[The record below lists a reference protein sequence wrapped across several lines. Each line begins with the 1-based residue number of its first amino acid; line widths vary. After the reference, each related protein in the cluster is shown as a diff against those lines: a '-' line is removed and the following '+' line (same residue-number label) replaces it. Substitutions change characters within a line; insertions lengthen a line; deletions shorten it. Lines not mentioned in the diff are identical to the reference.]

1 MDRIFREL
9 DASGTPETWRGRWR
23 GSFRWP
29 PCPPFLRASYTDIF
43 LNLQLFLSEFKN
55 FPIHT
60 QGIQIEF
67 ACPRASNGIRTHS
80 WKTKTKLCAI
90 ILVYCSVKD
99 WTRSCYGIRS
109 SSDSKMSG
117 FSVHM
122 HVIEFVAVNL
132 CFFSTLESGLKTAE
146 CVLTEALSGMKKLRI
161 KKFPDT
167 CGRGLNDVFLSWIQF
182 SCNNFYP
189 HHVSRIS
196 PLITSY

>member
-9 DASGTPETWRGRWR
+9 DASATPETWRGRWWA
-23 GSFRWP
+23 SFRWP

-80 WKTKTKLCAI
+80 WKTKTTLCAI
-90 ILVYCSVKD
+90 ILIYCSVKD
-99 WTRSCYGIRS
+99 WTRSCYVIRP

-132 CFFSTLESGLKTAE
+132 CFFPLWRADSKLRNACWRKHYPERKSCGLKNF
-146 CVLTEALSGMKKLRI
+146 RI
-161 KKFPDT
+161 RVD
-167 CGRGLNDVFLSWIQF
+167 GV
-182 SCNNFYP
+182 
-189 HHVSRIS
+189 
-196 PLITSY
+196 